1 MLGVTILTSL
11 NNKSLKEIGHTK
23 SVKQLVLKQAYLIKK
38 SGCDGIVCS
47 AQEAKM
53 VRKKFKKLFIVTP
66 GIRLPGD
73 SANDQSRVMT
83 PNDAFKN
90 KVSGIVMGRSLIKG
104 NIKKKSKSI
113 NKDLKV
119 FGVTVLTSLNNNSLK
134 EMGHTKS
141 VEQLVLKQAGL
152 IKKSGCDGIVCSAQE
167 AEIVRK
173 KYKNLF
179 IVTPGIRLPGDS
191 TNDQSR
197 VMTPNNAFKNKVS
210 GIVMGRSI
218 IKGNVKNN
226 IQRLIDH
233 LNKWLRGLKSVGSQI
248 LILLIL

>member
-1 MLGVTILTSL
+1 MKHKNIFVACDTSNLSEIKKIIKQTQTSKLNVIPKFGLQFFYSKNGRKFLENFKKDFWLDLKINDIPQTALSALDSLKDLKKCKYITVHANGGLEMLKAIKKKAKSINKDLKVLAVTILTSL
-11 NNKSLKEIGHTK
+11 NNKSVKEIGHTK
-23 SVKQLVLKQAYLIKK
+23 SVAQLVLKQAGLIKK

-104 NIKKKSKSI
+104 NIK
-113 NKDLKV
+113 
-119 FGVTVLTSLNNNSLK
+119 
-134 EMGHTKS
+134 
-141 VEQLVLKQAGL
+141 
-152 IKKSGCDGIVCSAQE
+152 
-167 AEIVRK
+167 
-173 KYKNLF
+173 
-179 IVTPGIRLPGDS
+179 
-191 TNDQSR
+191 
-197 VMTPNNAFKNKVS
+197 
-210 GIVMGRSI
+210 
-218 IKGNVKNN
+218 NN

-233 LNKWLRGLKSVGSQI
+233 LNK
-248 LILLIL
+248 

>member
-1 MLGVTILTSL
+1 MMKHKNIFVACDTSNLSEIKKIIKQTQTTKLKIVPKFGLQFFYSKNGRKFLENFKKDFWLDLKINDIPQTALSAIDSLKDLKRCKYITVHANGGLEMLKAIKKKTKTIKKDIKVLGVTILTNL

-23 SVKQLVLKQAYLIKK
+23 SVDQLVLKQASLIKK

-104 NIKKKSKSI
+104 NIK
-113 NKDLKV
+113 
-119 FGVTVLTSLNNNSLK
+119 
-134 EMGHTKS
+134 
-141 VEQLVLKQAGL
+141 
-152 IKKSGCDGIVCSAQE
+152 
-167 AEIVRK
+167 
-173 KYKNLF
+173 
-179 IVTPGIRLPGDS
+179 
-191 TNDQSR
+191 
-197 VMTPNNAFKNKVS
+197 
-210 GIVMGRSI
+210 
-218 IKGNVKNN
+218 NN

-233 LNKWLRGLKSVGSQI
+233 LNK
-248 LILLIL
+248 